1 MKTKNKIKYKIK
13 MKKSLNNRL
22 IEAVKKGRINDVKSL
37 LKSGADVNS
46 RDPIFFNDS
55 ALMFA
60 SKNSRNGS
68 SLDIVKLLVK
78 EGADVNAVNDYGASS
93 LILASGE
100 TNDDSSYETVEFLL
114 DSGADVNVRAYGG
127 EYSLSEATLY
137 SNSTSSLKTVKLLL
151 DRGSNSN
158 AIISD
163 LNICQTKSCKILI
176 QESLNEDQN
185 RFRKVQDEVYSYVF
199 GEESK
204 KEELKEKVVST
215 YESYLEEKL
224 HIF

>member
-1 MKTKNKIKYKIK
+1 

-127 EYSLSEATLY
+127 EYSLSEAALY

-158 AIISD
+158 AIISA
-163 LNICQTKSCKILI
+163 LNVCQTKSCKILI
-176 QESLNEDQN
+176 QESLNDKQKQLCKN
-185 RFRKVQDEVYSYVF
+185 LH
-199 GEESK
+199 
-204 KEELKEKVVST
+204 KEENRDALQGLASIFGIPVVSGMT
-215 YESYLEEKL
+215 KSQLCDLIEKRIRRMQL
-224 HIF
+224 YPRLL